1 VTDAKGRATGLVRR
15 SVFLKLFVVYLTTTL
30 ALILAVWGTSRLIFH
45 NDPMFQQTRGRMMAN
60 SLLHLMDEIG
70 QPPNRGRAM
79 RLVEDLGI
87 GIRVE
92 SPQETWATDPTLP
105 ESSALTVAHTHTNP
119 DRQVGRY
126 HGRFFVVM
134 ERGPA
139 RYLFFFPGAR
149 ALNAEQI
156 ALIVGIIALILAG
169 SYALVR
175 WLFRPLNWLTHG
187 VVEIARGNLDHQV
200 PIRSRDELGELT
212 GALNDMAARVQE
224 MLRARDRLLLD
235 VSHELRSPLTRM
247 KVALEFVGE
256 DAVKDKLQQEIRE
269 LEAMVTELLES
280 ERLNSDH
287 GGLVLAE
294 TDLVPLVREL
304 AETYNDQQLGV
315 RVLTLPPTLRV
326 MIDADRIRMAVRN
339 VLENAV
345 KHSLPERGP
354 VEIWVEARDE
364 KAVQVSIRD
373 HGPGIPADEHGR
385 IFEPFYRVDKS
396 RSRATGGYGLGLS
409 LAKKIMTA
417 HGGDIVLTSQFGK
430 GSTFTLE
437 FPLP

>member
-1 VTDAKGRATGLVRR
+1 
-15 SVFLKLFVVYLTTTL
+15 
-30 ALILAVWGTSRLIFH
+30 
-45 NDPMFQQTRGRMMAN
+45 
-60 SLLHLMDEIG
+60 
-70 QPPNRGRAM
+70 
-79 RLVEDLGI
+79 
-87 GIRVE
+87 
-92 SPQETWATDPTLP
+92 
-105 ESSALTVAHTHTNP
+105 
-119 DRQVGRY
+119 
-126 HGRFFVVM
+126 
-134 ERGPA
+134 
-139 RYLFFFPGAR
+139 
-149 ALNAEQI
+149 
-156 ALIVGIIALILAG
+156 
-169 SYALVR
+169 
-175 WLFRPLNWLTHG
+175 
-187 VVEIARGNLDHQV
+187 
-200 PIRSRDELGELT
+200 
-212 GALNDMAARVQE
+212 
-224 MLRARDRLLLD
+224 LLLD

-354 VEIWVEARDE
+354 VEIWVEARDG